1 MYNLIGQQIT
11 LLLIIMD
18 KSRMK
23 NLHSLI
29 NDIFT
34 KFLSGKN

>member
-1 MYNLIGQQIT
+1 
-11 LLLIIMD
+11 MD
-18 KSRMK
+18 KSRMN

-34 KFLSGKN
+34 KFLSGKNLKDEYSKY